1 MKLKNRAGTLA
12 TLIFSCLGL
21 SRPGARPPEQINLGN
36 TEEETA
42 MQGHTALATFAGGC
56 FWCTESAFDGFP
68 GVVKVVSGYGGGN
81 VVNPSYEQVC
91 SGTTGHLEAIQVT
104 YDPAKVSY
112 VTLLNVFW
120 HEIDP
125 TDAGG
130 QFADR
135 GEQYHTAI
143 FYHNDEQKRLA
154 EESRA
159 RLAASKKFSKPIVTE
174 IRPYKNF
181 YAAED
186 YHQHYCTRH
195 HEHYEAYRKGS
206 GREDFVQNTWGGK
219 DKIQI
224 VPVTKDNDGVVDAP
238 PQGAAFCDP
247 SQLSDADLRKK
258 LTPEQY
264 EVVRKNG
271 TERPFANAY
280 WDNHREGLYVDI
292 VSGEPLFSSKDKFN
306 SGTGWP
312 SFTRP
317 VDTSNIVKKTDGTY
331 GMERTEVRSK
341 HGDSHLGHVFDDG
354 PPAQGGLRYCI
365 NSASLKFI
373 PKEDLEKD
381 GYGKYKYLFEHSEDK
396 SK

>member
-1 MKLKNRAGTLA
+1 MKLKNHVVIAASL
-12 TLIFSCLGL
+12 LLSCLGFSRL
-21 SRPGARPPEQINLGN
+21 SALPPEQITLGN
-36 TEEETA
+36 AETSGEGSS
-42 MQGHTALATFAGGC
+42 MHGPTALATFAGGC
-56 FWCTESAFDGFP
+56 FWCTESAFDNFP
-68 GVVKVVSGYGGGN
+68 GVIKVVSGYGGGR
-81 VVNPSYEQVC
+81 VVNPTYEQVC

-104 YDPAKVSY
+104 YDPTKVSY

-125 TDAGG
+125 TDPGG

-143 FYHNDEQKRLA
+143 FYHNPEQKRLA
-154 EESRA
+154 EESKA
-159 RLAASKKFSKPIVTE
+159 ELAASRKFSKPIVTE
-174 IRPYKNF
+174 IRPYTNF

-195 HEHYEAYRKGS
+195 PVRYEQYRQGS
-206 GREDFVQNTWGGK
+206 GREDFVENTWGGK
-219 DKIQI
+219 DKIKV
-224 VPVTKDNDGVVDAP
+224 VPVTKENDGVVDAP
-238 PQGAAFCDP
+238 APGAMFCDP

-264 EVVRKNG
+264 DVVRKNG

-292 VSGEPLFSSKDKFN
+292 VSGEPLFSSRDKFN

-317 VDTSNIVKKTDGTY
+317 VDSNNIVKETDASL

-365 NSASLKFI
+365 NSASLRFI

-381 GYGKYKYLFEHSEDK
+381 GYGKYKYLFEDK
-396 SK
+396 TK